1 MVKYYGRPRQ
11 QTGFSTNQIGLNMSG
26 NVSRVGRVGSL
37 GRNVSVRSKSNVKF
51 CGDVYYHGQLWTTN
65 KGPCIPKAPRTQ
77 SFNSGIGHRALPA
90 FKCGYNCTSPI
101 PVAPTPPAPPTA
113 PKIGS
118 RNQGAFILK
127 NYQFSGASLWDGNSN
142 ADITGS
148 SSIPGI
154 FERGG
159 NRGSS
164 TNGYSAQ
171 LPFASVGNATY
182 TRPDTNNVNKAYNPT
197 FNAKNNGNPIRIDG
211 DHGTNDTIINNICKV
226 KGDIWKKLLGFNG
239 PFPPPG
245 SLSGPMQNF
254 LRDNWGS
261 GFEIE
266 AYVFPDAYK
275 SNGSMWSD
283 EKDDSNSLFKMN
295 DVYSINI
302 ASDCKNYTEWKK
314 KHSGTEIEKAYNE
327 IYTNAINGKPPYTPA
342 KPGPSTWLSPDN
354 TKTIQLTLIT
364 GVILPSVHLT
374 GISNIVAQEF
384 NTYIKNDYTPLT
396 EENFHT
402 IGTYDVT
409 TNKFTINKSP
419 KKNSILCKI
428 YNTSALAIR
437 GTDGQFAASTKSI
450 ENYINDT
457 DNFTLKNGVNP
468 WNNFTSS
475 LSPAFSASLLSES
488 AIYPILWYDS
498 NYVDPF
504 VTN

>member
-1 MVKYYGRPRQ
+1 MVKYYGRSRQ

-51 CGDVYYHGQLWTTN
+51 CGGVYYRGQLWTTN

-101 PVAPTPPAPPTA
+101 PVSPTPPTPAPV

-171 LPFASVGNATY
+171 LPFAGVGNANY
-182 TRPDTNNVNKAYNPT
+182 TGPDTNNVNKAYNPT
-197 FNAKNNGNPIRIDG
+197 FNAKNDGNPIRIDG
-211 DHGTNDTIINNICKV
+211 DNGTNENNDTIINNICKV
-226 KGDIWKKLLGFNG
+226 KGDIWKKLLG
-239 PFPPPG
+239 PRPPG
-245 SLSGPMQNF
+245 SLSDTMQNF

-266 AYVFPDAYK
+266 AYVFPDTYNP
-275 SNGSMWSD
+275 NGSMWSD
-283 EKDDSNSLFKMN
+283 EKDDSSSLFKMN

-314 KHSGTEIEKAYNE
+314 KHSGKNAIQNAYKK
-327 IYTNAINGKPPYTPA
+327 IYTDAINENQ
-342 KPGPSTWLSPDN
+342 PSTWLSTGN
-354 TKTIQLTLIT
+354 NKTIPLTLIT
-364 GVILPSVHLT
+364 GVMLPSVHLT
-374 GISNIVAQEF
+374 GKSNIVAKEF
-384 NTYIKNDYTPLT
+384 NTYIKHGYAPLT
-396 EENFHT
+396 KINFYN
-402 IGTYDVT
+402 IGHYDVKAK
-409 TNKFTINKSP
+409 KFIIYKPRKIDST
-419 KKNSILCKI
+419 LCSI
-428 YNTSALAIR
+428 YNNSALAIR
-437 GTDGQFAASTKSI
+437 GTDGQTAASTKSI
-450 ENYINDT
+450 TNYINKK

-475 LSPAFSASLLSES
+475 LSPAFSASLLSKS
-488 AIYPILWYDS
+488 AVYPILWYDS
-498 NYVDPF
+498 KYVDPF